1 MAALPPM
8 ARAAAPRGFKDRLA
22 VRAVQLGFL
31 AAILLLWYLMTAN
44 GAINPLLLPPF
55 TGVVRQFL
63 RVVAAGDFIA
73 DLRTT
78 VYELLMA
85 LAIALVCGGTV
96 GYLTSRTRFR
106 IRVFDPLLSGLYSV
120 PGIVIYPLYVLFF
133 GLGPPSKI
141 AIGATIAFFPVAL
154 STMTAF
160 GTVDPVLVR
169 AAKSMGASDWQLFRY
184 VLLPAAF
191 PLIVTGV
198 RMGIIIAFL
207 AIIGSETIASLS
219 GLGHQ
224 IVTFAES
231 MNMTVMFAYIVFVI
245 LIALL
250 LNGFVSSLEAR
261 AQRR

>member
-1 MAALPPM
+1 MAALPPT
-8 ARAAAPRGFKDRLA
+8 ARAPAPRSLTDRLA
-22 VRAVQLGFL
+22 VRGVQLGFL
-31 AAILLLWYLMTAN
+31 AAILLLWYLVTAN
-44 GAINPLLLPPF
+44 GAINPLLLPSF
-55 TGVVRQFL
+55 TGVVRQF
-63 RVVAAGDFIA
+63 VKIVAAGDFWGE
-73 DLRTT
+73 LRTT

-85 LAIALVCGGTV
+85 FAVALVCGSTV

-106 IRVFDPLLSGLYSV
+106 IRIYDPLLSGLYSV

-231 MNMTVMFAYIVFVI
+231 MNMNSMFAYIVFVI
-245 LIALL
+245 LIALA
-250 LNGFVSSLEAR
+250 LNAFVSTLEAR

>member
-1 MAALPPM
+1 
-8 ARAAAPRGFKDRLA
+8 
-22 VRAVQLGFL
+22 
-31 AAILLLWYLMTAN
+31 
-44 GAINPLLLPPF
+44 
-55 TGVVRQFL
+55 VRQFL

-106 IRVFDPLLSGLYSV
+106 IRVFDPLLSDLYSV

-184 VLLPAAF
+184 VLPAAF

-250 LNGFVSSLEAR
+250 LNGFV
-261 AQRR
+261 

>member
-154 STMTAF
+154 
-160 GTVDPVLVR
+160 
-169 AAKSMGASDWQLFRY
+169 
-184 VLLPAAF
+184 
-191 PLIVTGV
+191 
-198 RMGIIIAFL
+198 
-207 AIIGSETIASLS
+207 
-219 GLGHQ
+219 
-224 IVTFAES
+224 
-231 MNMTVMFAYIVFVI
+231 
-245 LIALL
+245 
-250 LNGFVSSLEAR
+250 
-261 AQRR
+261 